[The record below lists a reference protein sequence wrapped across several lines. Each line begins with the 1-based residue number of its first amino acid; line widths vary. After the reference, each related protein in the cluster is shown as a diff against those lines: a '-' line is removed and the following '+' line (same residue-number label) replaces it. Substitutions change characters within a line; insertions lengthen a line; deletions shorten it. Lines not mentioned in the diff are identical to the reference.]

1 MAENVEILDID
12 LSQLNEE
19 TQQATKT
26 LKDLRNEV
34 KSLRE
39 QLNNTAI
46 GTEEFANT
54 LGELEDKQK
63 ELSNVTKSTNKAME
77 GSYDDLVQQMSALK
91 KEWRATADVAERSN
105 IGSKILELNNQLK
118 SMDAEI
124 GNYQRNVGNYGS
136 VLEGLGGTIRNT
148 SEATEGITSMFS
160 SAVMLLGSMG
170 LESEETTKILQ
181 KMQLAMAL
189 TRGLKDLQ
197 KGKGLFD
204 QLTKAISG
212 ANITQKLFNSS
223 IATTTT
229 ETQALTG
236 AQTAN
241 TVATTGATAATN
253 AFRTALIS
261 TGIGAVVVA
270 IGALIANLDKLTS
283 IFETNKA
290 DADKYK
296 NTLSEL
302 NEQFDGMDDHL
313 DREVR
318 LMKAQGAS
326 IDEVHAKQ
334 LKNLEIQREMIAS
347 KMRSIQLDITQLQ
360 ANRHWFDGGDKKIK
374 NWKEAYDEL
383 AKSFKDI
390 GKEISNLN
398 ADFNVDKQIELIDKQ
413 KSAYDA
419 AASAAKKAR
428 QEYQAYFK
436 LRETN
441 QKKLNDLADEATRT
455 TMSDREKELA
465 DVQMWAYDQYDIYN
479 NMYKEEQRALKK
491 ALKDR
496 VITQEEYDSRMA
508 LVVQNYEGVVSNIRI
523 LYNDKVQKLAD
534 KWAKDDA
541 DREKKKKDDK
551 IKALQDT
558 YNAEMALI
566 EAEYNETAA
575 KYELLGDQVG
585 LSKANEEFYKN
596 QLDKLNTLR
605 DGLIALG
612 VDTTDIDMQI
622 RGVLLQQQQAFL
634 VTFQAKADKFTEL
647 TDQLSDSI
655 SRITSIG
662 DGLSSEW
669 SNVFTAM
676 SEGIQRVSAELKTG
690 EKGWRQYASI
700 AVSAL
705 NVASSMMVALAD
717 EQDGQSREG
726 FEQQKKYQ
734 IAAATMSMLSGI
746 VDAWTSAMNPAN
758 AWMTMAGQI
767 AVGTAMSA
775 MIATTGALQI
785 NKIKQQKFGGNSEAD
800 AAGGI
805 NGAVAVPSLTALQSI
820 DSGVDT
826 TSIIQG
832 ASEEGNVNNTKVYVT
847 ETDISGTVNKV
858 NVTQAEA
865 TF

>member
-63 ELSNVTKSTNKAME
+63 ELSNVTKSTNKAIE

-212 ANITQKLFNSS
+212 ANITQKLFNRS

-508 LVVQNYEGVVSNIRI
+508 LVVENYEGVVSNIRI

-534 KWAKDDA
+534 KWAKEDA

-551 IKALQDT
+551 IKALQDA

-566 EAEYNETAA
+566 EAEYNEVAA

-634 VTFQAKADKFTEL
+634 ITFQAKADKFTEL

-669 SNVFTAM
+669 SNVFTTM
-676 SEGIQRVSAELKTG
+676 SEGIQRVSAELKNG
-690 EKGWRQYASI
+690 EKGWRQYANI

-767 AVGTAMSA
+767 AVGAAMSA

>member
-63 ELSNVTKSTNKAME
+63 ELSNVTKSTNKAIE

-91 KEWRATADVAERSN
+91 KEWRATADVAERSD
-105 IGSKILELNNQLK
+105 ISSKILELNNQLK

-136 VLEGLGGTIRNT
+136 VLEGLGGTISNT

-160 SAVMLLGSMG
+160 SAVMVLGSMG
-170 LESEETTKILQ
+170 LESEEMTKILQ

-197 KGKGLFD
+197 KGKGLFE

-212 ANITQKLFNSS
+212 ANITQKLFNNS

-229 ETQALTG
+229 ETQALTS
-236 AQTAN
+236 AQAAN

-261 TGIGAVVVA
+261 TGIGAIVVA
-270 IGALIANLDKLTS
+270 IGALIANLGKLTS

-296 NTLSEL
+296 NTLTEL
-302 NEQFDGMDDHL
+302 NEQFDGMDNHL

-347 KMRSIQLDITQLQ
+347 KMRSIQLDIAQLQ

-398 ADFNVDKQIELIDKQ
+398 ADFNIDKQIELIDKQ

-455 TMSDREKELA
+455 TMSDREKEFA
-465 DVQMWAYDQYDIYN
+465 DVQTWAYDQYDMYN
-479 NMYKEEQRALKK
+479 NMYKEEQKALKK

-496 VITQEEYDSRMA
+496 VITQEEYDSKMA
-508 LVVQNYEGVVSNIRI
+508 LVTENYEGVVANIRI
-523 LYNDKVQKLAD
+523 LYNDKVRKLAD

-558 YNAEMALI
+558 YNAEMALV
-566 EAEYNETAA
+566 EAEYNEAAA

-585 LSKANEEFYKN
+585 LSQANEEFYKN

-612 VDTTDIDMQI
+612 VDTTDVDMQI

-634 VTFQAKADKFTEL
+634 DTFQAKADKFTEL

-669 SNVFTAM
+669 TNVFTAM
-676 SEGIQRVSAELKTG
+676 SEGIQNVSAELKKG
-690 EKGWRQYASI
+690 EKGWRQYANI

-717 EQDGQSREG
+717 EQDGQSKEG
-726 FEQQKKYQ
+726 FEKQKKYQ

-775 MIATTGALQI
+775 MIAATGALQI
-785 NKIKQQKFGGNSEAD
+785 NKIKQQKFGGNSD
-800 AAGGI
+800 VGTSGV

>member
-19 TQQATKT
+19 TQQTTKT

-63 ELSNVTKSTNKAME
+63 ELSNVTKSTNKAIE

-419 AASAAKKAR
+419 AADAAKKAR

-465 DVQMWAYDQYDIYN
+465 DVQMWAYDQYDVYN
-479 NMYKEEQRALKK
+479 NMYKEEQKALKK

-558 YNAEMALI
+558 YNAEMALV
-566 EAEYNETAA
+566 EAEYNEVAA

-669 SNVFTAM
+669 SNVFTTM
-676 SEGIQRVSAELKTG
+676 SEGIQRVSAELKNG
-690 EKGWRQYASI
+690 EKGWRQYANI

-767 AVGTAMSA
+767 AVGAAMSA

>member
-63 ELSNVTKSTNKAME
+63 ELSNVTKSTNKAIE

-334 LKNLEIQREMIAS
+334 LKNLETQREMIAS

-419 AASAAKKAR
+419 AANAAKKAR

-508 LVVQNYEGVVSNIRI
+508 LIVQNYEGVVSNIRI

-534 KWAKDDA
+534 KWGKDDA

-585 LSKANEEFYKN
+585 LSQANEEFYKN

-669 SNVFTAM
+669 SNVFTTM
-676 SEGIQRVSAELKTG
+676 SEGIQRVSAELKNG
-690 EKGWRQYASI
+690 EKGWRQYANI

>member
-91 KEWRATADVAERSN
+91 KEWRATADVAERSD

-136 VLEGLGGTIRNT
+136 VLEGLSGTINNT

-160 SAVMLLGSMG
+160 SAVMVLGSMG
-170 LESEETTKILQ
+170 LESEEMTKILQ

-197 KGKGLFD
+197 KGKGLFE

-229 ETQALTG
+229 ETQALTS

-270 IGALIANLDKLTS
+270 IGALVANLDKLTS

-296 NTLSEL
+296 NTLTEL
-302 NEQFDGMDDHL
+302 NEQFDGMDGHL

-334 LKNLEIQREMIAS
+334 LKNLEIQRDMIAS
-347 KMRSIQLDITQLQ
+347 KMRSIQLDIAQLQ

-419 AASAAKKAR
+419 AADAAKKAR

-455 TMSDREKELA
+455 TMSDKEKEFA
-465 DVQMWAYDQYDIYN
+465 DVQTWAYDQYDMYN
-479 NMYKEEQRALKK
+479 NMYKEEQKALKK

-508 LVVQNYEGVVSNIRI
+508 LVTENYEGVVANIRI

-534 KWAKDDA
+534 KWAKEDA

-558 YNAEMALI
+558 YNAEMTLI
-566 EAEYNETAA
+566 EAEYNEAAA

-596 QLDKLNTLR
+596 QLDRLNTLR

-612 VDTTDIDMQI
+612 VDTTDVDMQI
-622 RGVLLQQQQAFL
+622 RNVLLHQQQAFL

-669 SNVFTAM
+669 SNVFTTM
-676 SEGIQRVSAELKTG
+676 SEGIQSVSAELKNG
-690 EKGWRQYASI
+690 EKGWRQYANI

-705 NVASSMMVALAD
+705 NVASSMMIALAD
-717 EQDGQSREG
+717 EQDGQSEEG

-734 IAAATMSMLSGI
+734 IAAATMSMLGGI

-775 MIATTGALQI
+775 MIAATGALQI
-785 NKIKQQKFGGNSEAD
+785 NKIKQQKFGGNSD
-800 AAGGI
+800 AATSGI

>member
-1 MAENVEILDID
+1 
-12 LSQLNEE
+12 
-19 TQQATKT
+19 
-26 LKDLRNEV
+26 
-34 KSLRE
+34 
-39 QLNNTAI
+39 
-46 GTEEFANT
+46 
-54 LGELEDKQK
+54 
-63 ELSNVTKSTNKAME
+63 
-77 GSYDDLVQQMSALK
+77 
-91 KEWRATADVAERSN
+91 
-105 IGSKILELNNQLK
+105 
-118 SMDAEI
+118 
-124 GNYQRNVGNYGS
+124 
-136 VLEGLGGTIRNT
+136 
-148 SEATEGITSMFS
+148 MFS
-160 SAVMLLGSMG
+160 
-170 LESEETTKILQ
+170 
-181 KMQLAMAL
+181 
-189 TRGLKDLQ
+189 KDD
-197 KGKGLFD
+197 KAKAFD
-204 QLTKAISG
+204 
-212 ANITQKLFNSS
+212 
-223 IATTTT
+223 
-229 ETQALTG
+229 
-236 AQTAN
+236 
-241 TVATTGATAATN
+241 
-253 AFRTALIS
+253 
-261 TGIGAVVVA
+261 
-270 IGALIANLDKLTS
+270 
-283 IFETNKA
+283 
-290 DADKYK
+290 
-296 NTLSEL
+296 
-302 NEQFDGMDDHL
+302 
-313 DREVR
+313 
-318 LMKAQGAS
+318 
-326 IDEVHAKQ
+326 
-334 LKNLEIQREMIAS
+334 
-347 KMRSIQLDITQLQ
+347 
-360 ANRHWFDGGDKKIK
+360 
-374 NWKEAYDEL
+374 
-383 AKSFKDI
+383 
-390 GKEISNLN
+390 
-398 ADFNVDKQIELIDKQ
+398 
-413 KSAYDA
+413 DA
-419 AASAAKKAR
+419 AADAAKKAR

-455 TMSDREKELA
+455 TMSDREKEFA
-465 DVQMWAYDQYDIYN
+465 DVQTWAYDQYDMYN
-479 NMYKEEQRALKK
+479 NMYKEEQKALKK

-508 LVVQNYEGVVSNIRI
+508 LVTENYEGVVANIRI

-534 KWAKDDA
+534 KWAKEDA

-612 VDTTDIDMQI
+612 VDTTDVDMQI

-669 SNVFTAM
+669 SNVFTTM
-676 SEGIQRVSAELKTG
+676 SEGIQRVSAELKNG
-690 EKGWRQYASI
+690 EKGWRQYANI

-717 EQDGQSREG
+717 EQNGQSEEG

-775 MIATTGALQI
+775 MIAATGAMQI
-785 NKIKQQKFGGNSEAD
+785 NKIKQQKFGGNSD
-800 AAGGI
+800 AATSGI

>member
-54 LGELEDKQK
+54 LGELENKQK
-63 ELSNVTKSTNKAME
+63 ELSNVTKSTNKAIE

-283 IFETNKA
+283 IFEANKA

-334 LKNLEIQREMIAS
+334 LKNLETQREMIAS
-347 KMRSIQLDITQLQ
+347 KMRSIQLDIAQLQ

-496 VITQEEYDSRMA
+496 VITQKEYDSRMA
-508 LVVQNYEGVVSNIRI
+508 LVTENYEGVVSNIRI

-558 YNAEMALI
+558 YNAEMALV
-566 EAEYNETAA
+566 EAEYNETAT

-634 VTFQAKADKFTEL
+634 ITFQAKADKFTEL

-669 SNVFTAM
+669 SNVFTTM
-676 SEGIQRVSAELKTG
+676 SEGIQRVSAELKNG
-690 EKGWRQYASI
+690 EKGWRQYANI

>member
-19 TQQATKT
+19 AQQTTKT

-34 KSLRE
+34 KGLRE

-46 GTEEFANT
+46 GTEEFENT
-54 LGELEDKQK
+54 LTELEAKQK
-63 ELSNVTKSTNKAME
+63 ELSNVTKSSNKAIE
-77 GSYDDLVQQMSALK
+77 GSYDDLAQQMSALK
-91 KEWRATADVAERSN
+91 KEWRATADVAERSD

-136 VLEGLGGTIRNT
+136 VLEGLSGTINNT
-148 SEATEGITSMFS
+148 SDATEGITSMFS
-160 SAVMLLGSMG
+160 SAVMVLGSMG
-170 LESEETTKILQ
+170 LESEEMTKILQ

-197 KGKGLFD
+197 KGKGLFE
-204 QLTKAISG
+204 QITKAISG
-212 ANITQKLFNSS
+212 ANIAQKLFNNS

-236 AQTAN
+236 AQAAN

-270 IGALIANLDKLTS
+270 IGALVANLDKLTS

-296 NTLSEL
+296 NTLTEL
-302 NEQFDGMDDHL
+302 NEQFDGMDGHL

-334 LKNLEIQREMIAS
+334 LKNLEIQRDMIAS
-347 KMRSIQLDITQLQ
+347 KMRSIQLDIAQLQ

-383 AKSFKDI
+383 AKSFKDV

-419 AASAAKKAR
+419 AADAAKKAR

-455 TMSDREKELA
+455 TMSDREKEFA
-465 DVQMWAYDQYDIYN
+465 DVQTWAYDQYDMYN

-508 LVVQNYEGVVSNIRI
+508 LVTENYEGVVANIRI

-534 KWAKDDA
+534 KWAKEDA

-558 YNAEMALI
+558 YNAEMTLI
-566 EAEYNETAA
+566 EAEYNEAAA

-612 VDTTDIDMQI
+612 VDTTDVDMQI

-662 DGLSSEW
+662 DGLSGEW
-669 SNVFTAM
+669 SNVFTTM
-676 SEGIQRVSAELKTG
+676 SEGIQRVSAELKNG
-690 EKGWRQYASI
+690 EKGWRQYANI

-705 NVASSMMVALAD
+705 NVASSMMIALAD
-717 EQDGQSREG
+717 EQNGQSEEG

-734 IAAATMSMLSGI
+734 IAAATMSMLGGI

-775 MIATTGALQI
+775 MIAATGALQI
-785 NKIKQQKFGGNSEAD
+785 NKIKQQKFGGNSD
-800 AAGGI
+800 AATNGI

>member
-63 ELSNVTKSTNKAME
+63 ELSNVTKSTNKAIE

-283 IFETNKA
+283 IFEANKA

-302 NEQFDGMDDHL
+302 TEQFDGMDDHL

-334 LKNLEIQREMIAS
+334 LKNLETQREMIAS
-347 KMRSIQLDITQLQ
+347 KMRSIQLDIAQLQ

-496 VITQEEYDSRMA
+496 VITQKEYDSRMA
-508 LVVQNYEGVVSNIRI
+508 LVTENYEGVVSNIRI

-558 YNAEMALI
+558 YNAEMALV
-566 EAEYNETAA
+566 EAEYNETAT

-634 VTFQAKADKFTEL
+634 ITFQAKADKFTEL

-669 SNVFTAM
+669 SNVFTTM
-676 SEGIQRVSAELKTG
+676 SEGIQRVSAELKNG
-690 EKGWRQYASI
+690 EKGWRQYANI

>member
-63 ELSNVTKSTNKAME
+63 ELSNVTKSTNKAIE

-91 KEWRATADVAERSN
+91 KEWRATADVAERSD
-105 IGSKILELNNQLK
+105 ISSKILELNNQLK

-136 VLEGLGGTIRNT
+136 VLEGLGGTISNT

-160 SAVMLLGSMG
+160 SAVMVLGSMG
-170 LESEETTKILQ
+170 LESEEMTKILQ

-197 KGKGLFD
+197 KGKGLFE

-212 ANITQKLFNSS
+212 ANITQKLFNNS

-229 ETQALTG
+229 ETQALTS
-236 AQTAN
+236 AQAAN

-261 TGIGAVVVA
+261 TGIGAIVVA

-296 NTLSEL
+296 NTLTEL
-302 NEQFDGMDDHL
+302 NEQFDGMDNHL

-347 KMRSIQLDITQLQ
+347 KMRSIQLDIAQLQ

-398 ADFNVDKQIELIDKQ
+398 ADFNIDKQIELIDKQ

-455 TMSDREKELA
+455 TMSDREKEFA
-465 DVQMWAYDQYDIYN
+465 DVQTWAYDQYDMYN
-479 NMYKEEQRALKK
+479 NMYKEEQKALKK

-496 VITQEEYDSRMA
+496 VITQEEYDSKMA
-508 LVVQNYEGVVSNIRI
+508 LVTENYEGVVANIRI
-523 LYNDKVQKLAD
+523 LYNDKVRKLAD

-558 YNAEMALI
+558 YNAEMALV

-585 LSKANEEFYKN
+585 LSQANEEFYKN

-612 VDTTDIDMQI
+612 VDTTDVDMQI

-634 VTFQAKADKFTEL
+634 DTFQAKADKFTEL

-669 SNVFTAM
+669 TNVFTAM
-676 SEGIQRVSAELKTG
+676 SEGIQNVSAELKKG
-690 EKGWRQYASI
+690 EKGWRQYANI

-717 EQDGQSREG
+717 EQDGQSKEG
-726 FEQQKKYQ
+726 FEKQKKYQ

-767 AVGTAMSA
+767 AVGAAMSA
-775 MIATTGALQI
+775 MIAATGALQI
-785 NKIKQQKFGGNSEAD
+785 NKIKQQKFGGNSD
-800 AAGGI
+800 VGTSGV

>member
-63 ELSNVTKSTNKAME
+63 ELSNVTKSTNKAIE

-326 IDEVHAKQ
+326 IDEVHTKQ

-419 AASAAKKAR
+419 AADAAKKAR

-479 NMYKEEQRALKK
+479 NMYKEEQKALKK

-558 YNAEMALI
+558 YNAEMALV
-566 EAEYNETAA
+566 EAEYNEVAA

-669 SNVFTAM
+669 SNVFTTM
-676 SEGIQRVSAELKTG
+676 SEGIQRVSAELKNG
-690 EKGWRQYASI
+690 EKGWRQYANI

-767 AVGTAMSA
+767 AVGAAMSA

>member
-19 TQQATKT
+19 TQQTTKT

-54 LGELEDKQK
+54 LGELENKQK
-63 ELSNVTKSTNKAME
+63 ELSNVTKSTNKAIE

-91 KEWRATADVAERSN
+91 KEWRATADVAERSD

-160 SAVMLLGSMG
+160 SAVMVLGSMG
-170 LESEETTKILQ
+170 LESEEMTKILQ

-212 ANITQKLFNSS
+212 ANITQKLFNNS
-223 IATTTT
+223 IAVTTT
-229 ETQALTG
+229 ETQALTS

-261 TGIGAVVVA
+261 TGIGAIVVA
-270 IGALIANLDKLTS
+270 VGALVANLDKLTS
-283 IFETNKA
+283 VFETNKA

-318 LMKAQGAS
+318 LMTAQGAS

-334 LKNLEIQREMIAS
+334 LKNLEIQRDMIAS
-347 KMRSIQLDITQLQ
+347 KMRSIQLDIAQLQ

-398 ADFNVDKQIELIDKQ
+398 ADFNVDKQIELINEQ

-428 QEYQAYFK
+428 QEYQAYSK

-465 DVQMWAYDQYDIYN
+465 DAQMWAYDQYDMYN
-479 NMYKEEQRALKK
+479 NMYKEEQKALKK

-496 VITQEEYDSRMA
+496 VITQEEYNSRMA
-508 LVVQNYEGVVSNIRI
+508 LVTQNYEGVVSNIRI

-566 EAEYNETAA
+566 EAEYNEVAA

-612 VDTTDIDMQI
+612 ADTTDVDMQI
-622 RGVLLQQQQAFL
+622 RGVLIQQQQAFL
-634 VTFQAKADKFTEL
+634 DTFQAKADKFTEL

-669 SNVFTAM
+669 SNVFTTM
-676 SEGIQRVSAELKTG
+676 SEGIQRVSAELKNG
-690 EKGWRQYASI
+690 EKGWRQYANI

-717 EQDGQSREG
+717 EQDGQSKEG

-775 MIATTGALQI
+775 MIAATGALQI
-785 NKIKQQKFGGNSEAD
+785 NKIKQQKFGGNSD
-800 AAGGI
+800 AATGA
-805 NGAVAVPSLTALQSI
+805 NGTVAVPSLTALQSI

>member
-63 ELSNVTKSTNKAME
+63 ELSNVTKSTNKAIE

-91 KEWRATADVAERSN
+91 KEWRATADVAERSD
-105 IGSKILELNNQLK
+105 ISSKILELNNQLK

-136 VLEGLGGTIRNT
+136 VLEGLGGTISNT

-160 SAVMLLGSMG
+160 SAVMVLGSMG
-170 LESEETTKILQ
+170 LESEEMTKILQ

-197 KGKGLFD
+197 KGKGLFE

-212 ANITQKLFNSS
+212 ANITQKLFNNS

-229 ETQALTG
+229 ETQALTS
-236 AQTAN
+236 AQAAN

-261 TGIGAVVVA
+261 TGIGAIVVA
-270 IGALIANLDKLTS
+270 IGALIANLNKLTS

-296 NTLSEL
+296 NTLTEL
-302 NEQFDGMDDHL
+302 NEQFDGMDNHL

-347 KMRSIQLDITQLQ
+347 KMRSIQLDIAQLQ

-398 ADFNVDKQIELIDKQ
+398 ADFNIDKQIELIDKQ

-455 TMSDREKELA
+455 TMSDREKEFA
-465 DVQMWAYDQYDIYN
+465 DVQTWAYDQYDMYN
-479 NMYKEEQRALKK
+479 NMYKEEQKALKK

-496 VITQEEYDSRMA
+496 VITQEEYDSKMA
-508 LVVQNYEGVVSNIRI
+508 LVTENYEGVVANIRI
-523 LYNDKVQKLAD
+523 LYNDKVRKLAD

-558 YNAEMALI
+558 YNAEMALV
-566 EAEYNETAA
+566 EAEYNEAAA

-585 LSKANEEFYKN
+585 LSQANEEFYKN

-612 VDTTDIDMQI
+612 VDTTDVDMQI

-634 VTFQAKADKFTEL
+634 DTFQAKADKFTEL

-669 SNVFTAM
+669 TNVFTAM
-676 SEGIQRVSAELKTG
+676 SEGIQNVSAELKKG
-690 EKGWRQYASI
+690 EKGWRQYANI

-717 EQDGQSREG
+717 EQDGQSKEG
-726 FEQQKKYQ
+726 FEKQKKYQ

-775 MIATTGALQI
+775 MIAATGALQI
-785 NKIKQQKFGGNSEAD
+785 NKIKQQKFGGNSD
-800 AAGGI
+800 VGTSGV

>member
-19 TQQATKT
+19 AQQTTKT

-34 KSLRE
+34 KGLRE

-46 GTEEFANT
+46 GTEEFENT
-54 LGELEDKQK
+54 LSELEAKQK

-77 GSYDDLVQQMSALK
+77 GSYDDLAQQMSALK
-91 KEWRATADVAERSN
+91 KEWRATADVAERSD

-136 VLEGLGGTIRNT
+136 VLEGLSGTINNT
-148 SEATEGITSMFS
+148 ADATEGITSMFS

-223 IATTTT
+223 IATTTA

-241 TVATTGATAATN
+241 TVATTSATAATN

-270 IGALIANLDKLTS
+270 IGALVANLDKLTS

-302 NEQFDGMDDHL
+302 NEQFDGMDNHL

-347 KMRSIQLDITQLQ
+347 KMRSIQLDIAQLQ

-383 AKSFKDI
+383 AKSYKDI
-390 GKEISNLN
+390 GEEISNLN
-398 ADFNVDKQIELIDKQ
+398 ADFNVDKQIELINKQ

-419 AASAAKKAR
+419 AADAAKKAR

-465 DVQMWAYDQYDIYN
+465 DVQMWAYDQYDMYN

-496 VITQEEYDSRMA
+496 VITQEEYNSRMA
-508 LVVQNYEGVVSNIRI
+508 LITENYEGVVTNIRI

-541 DREKKKKDDK
+541 DREKKRKDDK

-558 YNAEMALI
+558 YNAEMALV
-566 EAEYNETAA
+566 EAEYNEVAA

-585 LSKANEEFYKN
+585 LSQANEEFYKN

-612 VDTTDIDMQI
+612 VDTTDVDMQI

-634 VTFQAKADKFTEL
+634 DTFQAKADKFTEL

-676 SEGIQRVSAELKTG
+676 SEGIQRVSAELKNG
-690 EKGWRQYASI
+690 EKGWRQYANI

-800 AAGGI
+800 AGA

>member
-63 ELSNVTKSTNKAME
+63 ELSNVTKSTNKAIE

-334 LKNLEIQREMIAS
+334 LKNLETQREMIAS

-419 AASAAKKAR
+419 AANAAKKAR

-508 LVVQNYEGVVSNIRI
+508 LVTENYEGVVSNIRI

-585 LSKANEEFYKN
+585 LSQANEEFYKN

-669 SNVFTAM
+669 SNVFTTM
-676 SEGIQRVSAELKTG
+676 SEGIQRVSAELKNG
-690 EKGWRQYASI
+690 EKGWRQYANI

>member
-19 TQQATKT
+19 AQQTTKT

-34 KSLRE
+34 KGLRE

-46 GTEEFANT
+46 GTEEFENT
-54 LGELEDKQK
+54 LTELEAKQK
-63 ELSNVTKSTNKAME
+63 ELSNVTKSSNKAIE
-77 GSYDDLVQQMSALK
+77 GSYDDLAQQMSALK
-91 KEWRATADVAERSN
+91 KEWRATADVAERSD

-136 VLEGLGGTIRNT
+136 VLEGLSGTINNT
-148 SEATEGITSMFS
+148 SDATEGITSMFS
-160 SAVMLLGSMG
+160 SAVMVLGSMG
-170 LESEETTKILQ
+170 LESEEMTKILQ

-197 KGKGLFD
+197 KGKGLFE

-212 ANITQKLFNSS
+212 ANITQKLFNNS

-229 ETQALTG
+229 ETQALTS

-270 IGALIANLDKLTS
+270 IGALVANLNKLTS

-296 NTLSEL
+296 NTLTEL

-334 LKNLEIQREMIAS
+334 LKNLETQREMIAS
-347 KMRSIQLDITQLQ
+347 KMRSIQLDIAQLQ

-390 GKEISNLN
+390 GKEISKLN
-398 ADFNVDKQIELIDKQ
+398 ADFDVDKQIELINNQ

-419 AASAAKKAR
+419 AADAAKKAR

-441 QKKLNDLADEATRT
+441 QKKLNNLADEATRT

-465 DVQMWAYDQYDIYN
+465 DAQMWAYDQYDMYN
-479 NMYKEEQRALKK
+479 NMYKEEQKALKK

-508 LVVQNYEGVVSNIRI
+508 LITENYEGVVANIRI

-534 KWAKDDA
+534 KWAKEDA

-566 EAEYNETAA
+566 EAEYNEAA
-575 KYELLGDQVG
+575 TKYELLGDQVG

-622 RGVLLQQQQAFL
+622 RGVLVQQQQAFL
-634 VTFQAKADKFTEL
+634 STFQAKADKFTEL

-669 SNVFTAM
+669 ANVFTTM
-676 SEGIQRVSAELKTG
+676 SEGIQRVSAELKSG
-690 EKGWRQYASI
+690 EKGWRQYANI

-717 EQDGQSREG
+717 EQNGQSEEG

-734 IAAATMSMLSGI
+734 IAAATMSMLGGI

-775 MIATTGALQI
+775 MIAATGALQI
-785 NKIKQQKFGGNSEAD
+785 NKIKQQKFGGNSEAST
-800 AAGGI
+800 GGV

>member
-19 TQQATKT
+19 TQQTTKT

-54 LGELEDKQK
+54 LGELENKQK
-63 ELSNVTKSTNKAME
+63 ELSNVTKSTNKAIE

-91 KEWRATADVAERSN
+91 KEWRATADVAERSD

-160 SAVMLLGSMG
+160 SAVMVLGSMG
-170 LESEETTKILQ
+170 LESEEMTKILQ

-296 NTLSEL
+296 NTLTEL
-302 NEQFDGMDDHL
+302 NEQFDGMDNHL
-313 DREVR
+313 DGEVR

-347 KMRSIQLDITQLQ
+347 KMRSIQLDIAQLQ

-383 AKSFKDI
+383 AKSFEDI
-390 GKEISNLN
+390 GKEISKLN
-398 ADFNVDKQIELIDKQ
+398 ADFNVDKQIELINKQ
-413 KSAYDA
+413 KSAYDDA
-419 AASAAKKAR
+419 AEAAKKAR

-465 DVQMWAYDQYDIYN
+465 DVQMWAYDQYDMYN
-479 NMYKEEQRALKK
+479 NMYKEEQKALKK

-508 LVVQNYEGVVSNIRI
+508 LVTENYEGVVTNIRI

-534 KWAKDDA
+534 KWAKEDA
-541 DREKKKKDDK
+541 DREKKKNDDK

-566 EAEYNETAA
+566 EAEYNEVAA

-612 VDTTDIDMQI
+612 EDTTDVDMQI

-634 VTFQAKADKFTEL
+634 DTFQAKADKFTEL

-662 DGLSSEW
+662 DGLSGEW
-669 SNVFTAM
+669 ANVFTAM
-676 SEGIQRVSAELKTG
+676 SEGIQRVSAELKNG
-690 EKGWRQYASI
+690 EKGWRQYANI

-775 MIATTGALQI
+775 MIAATGALQI
-785 NKIKQQKFGGNSEAD
+785 NKIKQQKFGGNSEAG
-800 AAGGI
+800 AGGV

>member
-19 TQQATKT
+19 AQQTTKT

-34 KSLRE
+34 KGLRE

-46 GTEEFANT
+46 GTEEFENT
-54 LGELEDKQK
+54 LTELEEKQK
-63 ELSNVTKSTNKAME
+63 ELSNVTKSSNKAIE
-77 GSYDDLVQQMSALK
+77 GSYDDLAQQMSALK
-91 KEWRATADVAERSN
+91 KEWRATADVAERSD

-136 VLEGLGGTIRNT
+136 VLEGLSGTINNT
-148 SEATEGITSMFS
+148 SDATEGITSMFS
-160 SAVMLLGSMG
+160 SAVMVLGSMG

-197 KGKGLFD
+197 KGKGLFE

-229 ETQALTG
+229 ETQALTS

-270 IGALIANLDKLTS
+270 VGALVANLDKLTS

-296 NTLSEL
+296 NTLTEL
-302 NEQFDGMDDHL
+302 NEQFDGMDNHL

-334 LKNLEIQREMIAS
+334 LKNLEIQRDMIAS
-347 KMRSIQLDITQLQ
+347 KMRSIQLDIAQLQ

-383 AKSFKDI
+383 AKSFENI
-390 GKEISNLN
+390 GKENSNIN
-398 ADFNVDKQIELIDKQ
+398 ADFNVDKQIELINNQ
-413 KSAYDA
+413 KSAYDDA
-419 AASAAKKAR
+419 AEAAKKAR

-455 TMSDREKELA
+455 TMSDREKEFA
-465 DVQMWAYDQYDIYN
+465 DVQTWAYDQYDMYN

-496 VITQEEYDSRMA
+496 VITQEEYDSKMA
-508 LVVQNYEGVVSNIRI
+508 LVTENYEGVVANIRI

-676 SEGIQRVSAELKTG
+676 SEGIQRVSAELKNG
-690 EKGWRQYASI
+690 EKGWRQYANI

>member
-54 LGELEDKQK
+54 LGELEAKQK
-63 ELSNVTKSTNKAME
+63 ELSNVTKSTNKAIE

-283 IFETNKA
+283 IFEANKA

-334 LKNLEIQREMIAS
+334 LKNLETQREMIAS
-347 KMRSIQLDITQLQ
+347 KMRSIQLDIAQLQ

-496 VITQEEYDSRMA
+496 VITQKEYDSRMA
-508 LVVQNYEGVVSNIRI
+508 LVTENYEGVVSNIRI

-558 YNAEMALI
+558 YNAEMALV
-566 EAEYNETAA
+566 EAEYNETAT

-634 VTFQAKADKFTEL
+634 ITFQAKADKFTEL

-669 SNVFTAM
+669 SNVFTTM
-676 SEGIQRVSAELKTG
+676 SEGIQRVSAELKNG
-690 EKGWRQYASI
+690 EKGWRQYANI

>member
-1 MAENVEILDID
+1 MTENVEILDID

-19 TQQATKT
+19 AQQTTKT

-34 KSLRE
+34 KGLRE

-46 GTEEFANT
+46 GTEEFENT
-54 LGELEDKQK
+54 LTELEAKQK
-63 ELSNVTKSTNKAME
+63 ELSNVTKSSNKAIE
-77 GSYDDLVQQMSALK
+77 GSYDDLAQQMSALK
-91 KEWRATADVAERSN
+91 KEWRATADVAERSD

-136 VLEGLGGTIRNT
+136 VLEGLSGTINNT
-148 SEATEGITSMFS
+148 SDATEGITSMFS
-160 SAVMLLGSMG
+160 SAVMVLGSMG
-170 LESEETTKILQ
+170 LESEEMTKILQ

-197 KGKGLFD
+197 KGKGLFE

-229 ETQALTG
+229 ETQALTS

-270 IGALIANLDKLTS
+270 IGALVANLDKLTS

-347 KMRSIQLDITQLQ
+347 KMRSIQLDIAQLQ

-383 AKSFKDI
+383 AKSFKDV

-413 KSAYDA
+413 KSAYDNA
-419 AASAAKKAR
+419 ANAAKKAR

-465 DVQMWAYDQYDIYN
+465 DAQMWAYDQYDMYN
-479 NMYKEEQRALKK
+479 NMYKEEQKALKK

-508 LVVQNYEGVVSNIRI
+508 LVTENYEGVVANIRI

-534 KWAKDDA
+534 KWAKEDA

-566 EAEYNETAA
+566 EAEYNEAAA

-669 SNVFTAM
+669 SNVFTTM
-676 SEGIQRVSAELKTG
+676 SEGIQRVSAELKSG
-690 EKGWRQYASI
+690 EKGWRQYANI

-705 NVASSMMVALAD
+705 NVASSLMIALAD
-717 EQDGQSREG
+717 EQDGQSKEG
-726 FEQQKKYQ
+726 FEKQKKYQ

-775 MIATTGALQI
+775 MIAATGALQI
-785 NKIKQQKFGGNSEAD
+785 NKIKQQKFGGNPD
-800 AAGGI
+800 TGTGGI

-832 ASEEGNVNNTKVYVT
+832 ASEEGNVNSTKVYVT

>member
-54 LGELEDKQK
+54 LGELENKQK
-63 ELSNVTKSTNKAME
+63 ELSNVTKSTNKAIE

-283 IFETNKA
+283 IFEANKA

-334 LKNLEIQREMIAS
+334 LKNLETQREMIAS
-347 KMRSIQLDITQLQ
+347 KMRSIQLDIAQLQ

-441 QKKLNDLADEATRT
+441 QKKLNDLADEATR
-455 TMSDREKELA
+455 
-465 DVQMWAYDQYDIYN
+465 
-479 NMYKEEQRALKK
+479 
-491 ALKDR
+491 
-496 VITQEEYDSRMA
+496 
-508 LVVQNYEGVVSNIRI
+508 
-523 LYNDKVQKLAD
+523 
-534 KWAKDDA
+534 
-541 DREKKKKDDK
+541 
-551 IKALQDT
+551 
-558 YNAEMALI
+558 
-566 EAEYNETAA
+566 
-575 KYELLGDQVG
+575 
-585 LSKANEEFYKN
+585 
-596 QLDKLNTLR
+596 
-605 DGLIALG
+605 
-612 VDTTDIDMQI
+612 
-622 RGVLLQQQQAFL
+622 
-634 VTFQAKADKFTEL
+634 
-647 TDQLSDSI
+647 
-655 SRITSIG
+655 
-662 DGLSSEW
+662 
-669 SNVFTAM
+669 
-676 SEGIQRVSAELKTG
+676 
-690 EKGWRQYASI
+690 
-700 AVSAL
+700 
-705 NVASSMMVALAD
+705 
-717 EQDGQSREG
+717 
-726 FEQQKKYQ
+726 
-734 IAAATMSMLSGI
+734 
-746 VDAWTSAMNPAN
+746 
-758 AWMTMAGQI
+758 
-767 AVGTAMSA
+767 
-775 MIATTGALQI
+775 
-785 NKIKQQKFGGNSEAD
+785 
-800 AAGGI
+800 
-805 NGAVAVPSLTALQSI
+805 
-820 DSGVDT
+820 
-826 TSIIQG
+826 
-832 ASEEGNVNNTKVYVT
+832 
-847 ETDISGTVNKV
+847 
-858 NVTQAEA
+858 
-865 TF
+865 

>member
-63 ELSNVTKSTNKAME
+63 ELSNVTKSTNKAIE

-91 KEWRATADVAERSN
+91 KEWRATADVAERSD

-160 SAVMLLGSMG
+160 SAVMVLGSMG
-170 LESEETTKILQ
+170 LESEEMTKILQ

-197 KGKGLFD
+197 KGKGLFE

-229 ETQALTG
+229 ETQALTS

-261 TGIGAVVVA
+261 TGIGAIVVA
-270 IGALIANLDKLTS
+270 IGALVANLDKLTS
-283 IFETNKA
+283 VFETNKE

-296 NTLSEL
+296 NTLTEL
-302 NEQFDGMDDHL
+302 NEQFDGMDNHL

-334 LKNLEIQREMIAS
+334 LKNLEIQRDMIAS
-347 KMRSIQLDITQLQ
+347 KMRSIQLDIAQLQ

-383 AKSFKDI
+383 AKSFKDV

-398 ADFNVDKQIELIDKQ
+398 ADFNVDKQIELINKQ
-413 KSAYDA
+413 KSAYDEA
-419 AASAAKKAR
+419 ANAAKKAR

-465 DVQMWAYDQYDIYN
+465 DVQMWAYDQYDMYN
-479 NMYKEEQRALKK
+479 NMYKEEQKALKK

-508 LVVQNYEGVVSNIRI
+508 LVTENYEGVVANIRI

-558 YNAEMALI
+558 YNAEMTLI
-566 EAEYNETAA
+566 EAEYNEAAA

-622 RGVLLQQQQAFL
+622 KGVLLQQQQAFL
-634 VTFQAKADKFTEL
+634 DTFQAKADKFTEL

-669 SNVFTAM
+669 SNVFTTM
-676 SEGIQRVSAELKTG
+676 SEGIQRVSAELKKG
-690 EKGWRQYASI
+690 EKGWRQYANI

-705 NVASSMMVALAD
+705 NVASSMMIALAD
-717 EQDGQSREG
+717 EQDGQSKEG
-726 FEQQKKYQ
+726 FEKQKKYQ

-775 MIATTGALQI
+775 MIAATGALQI
-785 NKIKQQKFGGNSEAD
+785 NKIKQQKFGGNSD
-800 AAGGI
+800 AAASGI

>member
-54 LGELEDKQK
+54 LGELEAKQK
-63 ELSNVTKSTNKAME
+63 ELSNVTKSTNKAIE

-334 LKNLEIQREMIAS
+334 LKNLETQREMIAS
-347 KMRSIQLDITQLQ
+347 KMRSIQLDIAQLQ

-508 LVVQNYEGVVSNIRI
+508 LVTENYEGVVSNIRI

-566 EAEYNETAA
+566 EAEYNEAAA

-676 SEGIQRVSAELKTG
+676 SEGIQRVSAELKNG
-690 EKGWRQYASI
+690 EKGWRQYANI

>member
-63 ELSNVTKSTNKAME
+63 ELSNVTKSTNKAIE

-283 IFETNKA
+283 IFEANKA

-334 LKNLEIQREMIAS
+334 LKNLETQREMIAS
-347 KMRSIQLDITQLQ
+347 KMRSIQLDIAQLQ

-508 LVVQNYEGVVSNIRI
+508 LVTENYEGVVSNIRI

-558 YNAEMALI
+558 YNAEMALV
-566 EAEYNETAA
+566 EAEYNETAT

-634 VTFQAKADKFTEL
+634 ITFQAKADKFTEL

-669 SNVFTAM
+669 SNVFTTM
-676 SEGIQRVSAELKTG
+676 SEGIQRVSAELKNG
-690 EKGWRQYASI
+690 EKGWRQYANI

>member
-54 LGELEDKQK
+54 LSELEDKQK
-63 ELSNVTKSTNKAME
+63 ELSNVTKSTNKAVE

-91 KEWRATADVAERSN
+91 KEWRATADVAERSD

-160 SAVMLLGSMG
+160 SAVMVLGSMG
-170 LESEETTKILQ
+170 LESEEMTKILQ

-197 KGKGLFD
+197 KGKGLFE

-229 ETQALTG
+229 ETQALTS

-261 TGIGAVVVA
+261 TGIGAIVVA
-270 IGALIANLDKLTS
+270 IGALVANLDKLTS
-283 IFETNKA
+283 VFETNKA

-296 NTLSEL
+296 NTLTEL

-334 LKNLEIQREMIAS
+334 LKNLEIQRDMIAS
-347 KMRSIQLDITQLQ
+347 KMRSIQLDIAQLQ

-383 AKSFKDI
+383 AKSFKDV

-419 AASAAKKAR
+419 AADAAKKAR

-465 DVQMWAYDQYDIYN
+465 DVQMWAYDQYDMYN
-479 NMYKEEQRALKK
+479 NMYKEEQKALKK

-508 LVVQNYEGVVSNIRI
+508 LVVENYEGVVSNIRI

-534 KWAKDDA
+534 KWAKEDA

-566 EAEYNETAA
+566 EAEYNEAA
-575 KYELLGDQVG
+575 TKYELLGDQVG
-585 LSKANEEFYKN
+585 LSQANEEFYKN

-605 DGLIALG
+605 NGLIALG
-612 VDTTDIDMQI
+612 VDTTDVDMQI

-634 VTFQAKADKFTEL
+634 NTFQAKADKFTEL

-669 SNVFTAM
+669 SNVFTTM
-676 SEGIQRVSAELKTG
+676 SEGIQNVSAELKNG
-690 EKGWRQYASI
+690 EKGWRQYANI

-705 NVASSMMVALAD
+705 NVASSIMVALAD
-717 EQDGQSREG
+717 EQDGQSEEG

-767 AVGTAMSA
+767 AVGTVMSG
-775 MIATTGALQI
+775 MIAATGAMQI
-785 NKIKQQKFGGNSEAD
+785 NKIKQQKFGGNSDTATS
-800 AAGGI
+800 GI

>member
-19 TQQATKT
+19 AQQTTKT

-34 KSLRE
+34 KGLRE

-46 GTEEFANT
+46 GTEEFENT
-54 LGELEDKQK
+54 LSELEEKQK
-63 ELSNVTKSTNKAME
+63 ELSNVTKSSNKAIE
-77 GSYDDLVQQMSALK
+77 GSYDDLAQQMSALK

-136 VLEGLGGTIRNT
+136 VLEGLSGAINNT
-148 SEATEGITSMFS
+148 SDATEGITSMFS

-479 NMYKEEQRALKK
+479 NMYKEEQKALKK

-508 LVVQNYEGVVSNIRI
+508 LVVQNYERVVSNIRI

-541 DREKKKKDDK
+541 DREKKKEDDK

-566 EAEYNETAA
+566 EAEYNEAAA

-622 RGVLLQQQQAFL
+622 RSVLVQQQQAFL

-676 SEGIQRVSAELKTG
+676 SEGIQRVSAELKNG
-690 EKGWRQYASI
+690 EKGWRQYANI

-805 NGAVAVPSLTALQSI
+805 NGTVAVPSLTALQSI

>member
-63 ELSNVTKSTNKAME
+63 ELSNVTKSTNKAIE

-302 NEQFDGMDDHL
+302 NEQFDGMDNHL

-334 LKNLEIQREMIAS
+334 LKNLETQREMIAS

-508 LVVQNYEGVVSNIRI
+508 LVTENYEGVVSNIRI

-566 EAEYNETAA
+566 EAEYNEAAA

-585 LSKANEEFYKN
+585 LSRANEEFYKN

-676 SEGIQRVSAELKTG
+676 SEGIQRVSAELKNG
-690 EKGWRQYASI
+690 EKGWRQYANI

>member
-63 ELSNVTKSTNKAME
+63 ELSNVTKSTNKAIE

-283 IFETNKA
+283 IFEANKA

-334 LKNLEIQREMIAS
+334 LKNLETQREMIAS
-347 KMRSIQLDITQLQ
+347 KMRSIQLDIAQLQ

-496 VITQEEYDSRMA
+496 VITQKEYDSRMA
-508 LVVQNYEGVVSNIRI
+508 LVTENYEGVVSNIRI

-558 YNAEMALI
+558 YNAEMALV
-566 EAEYNETAA
+566 EAEYNETAT

-634 VTFQAKADKFTEL
+634 ITFQAKADKFTEL

-669 SNVFTAM
+669 SNVFTTM
-676 SEGIQRVSAELKTG
+676 SEGIQRVSAELKNG
-690 EKGWRQYASI
+690 EKGWRQYANI

>member
-63 ELSNVTKSTNKAME
+63 ELSNVTKSTNKAIE

-91 KEWRATADVAERSN
+91 KEWRATADVAERSD

-160 SAVMLLGSMG
+160 SAVMVLGSMG
-170 LESEETTKILQ
+170 LESEEMTKILQ

-204 QLTKAISG
+204 QLAKAISG

-229 ETQALTG
+229 ETQALTS

-261 TGIGAVVVA
+261 TGIGAIVVA
-270 IGALIANLDKLTS
+270 VGALVANLDKLTS

-296 NTLSEL
+296 NTLTEL
-302 NEQFDGMDDHL
+302 NDQFDGMDNHL

-334 LKNLEIQREMIAS
+334 LKNLEIQRDMIAS
-347 KMRSIQLDITQLQ
+347 KMRSIQLDIAQLQ

-383 AKSFKDI
+383 AKSFKDV

-398 ADFNVDKQIELIDKQ
+398 ADFNVDKQIELINNQ

-419 AASAAKKAR
+419 AADAAKKAR

-455 TMSDREKELA
+455 TMSDREKEFA
-465 DVQMWAYDQYDIYN
+465 DVQTWAYDQYDMYN
-479 NMYKEEQRALKK
+479 NMYKEEQKALKK

-496 VITQEEYDSRMA
+496 VITQEEYDSKMA
-508 LVVQNYEGVVSNIRI
+508 LVTENYEGVVTNIRI

-534 KWAKDDA
+534 KWAKEDA

-558 YNAEMALI
+558 YNAEMTLI
-566 EAEYNETAA
+566 EAEYNEAA
-575 KYELLGDQVG
+575 TKYELLGDQVG

-622 RGVLLQQQQAFL
+622 KGVLLQQQQAFL

-647 TDQLSDSI
+647 TDQLNDSI

-669 SNVFTAM
+669 SNVFTTM
-676 SEGIQRVSAELKTG
+676 SEGIQNVSAELKNG
-690 EKGWRQYASI
+690 EKGWRQYANI

-705 NVASSMMVALAD
+705 NVASSMMIALAD
-717 EQDGQSREG
+717 EQDGQSEEG
-726 FEQQKKYQ
+726 FEKQKKYQ

-785 NKIKQQKFGGNSEAD
+785 NKIKQQKFGGNSD
-800 AAGGI
+800 AATSGI

>member
-19 TQQATKT
+19 TQQTTKT

-54 LGELEDKQK
+54 LGELEAKQK
-63 ELSNVTKSTNKAME
+63 ELSNVTKSTNKAIE
-77 GSYDDLVQQMSALK
+77 GSYDDLTQQMSALK

-296 NTLSEL
+296 NTLTEL
-302 NEQFDGMDDHL
+302 NEQFDGMDNHL

-347 KMRSIQLDITQLQ
+347 KMRSIQLDIAQLQ

-383 AKSFKDI
+383 AKSYKDI

-398 ADFNVDKQIELIDKQ
+398 ADFNVDKQIELADKQ

-465 DVQMWAYDQYDIYN
+465 DVQMWAYDQYDMYN
-479 NMYKEEQRALKK
+479 NMYKEEQKALKK

-508 LVVQNYEGVVSNIRI
+508 LVTENYEGVVANIRI

-558 YNAEMALI
+558 YNAEMVLI
-566 EAEYNETAA
+566 EAEYNEAAA
-575 KYELLGDQVG
+575 KYELLGDRVG

-596 QLDKLNTLR
+596 QLAKLNTLR

-612 VDTTDIDMQI
+612 EDTTDVDMQI

-634 VTFQAKADKFTEL
+634 DTFQAKADKFTEL

-676 SEGIQRVSAELKTG
+676 SEGIQRVSAELKNG
-690 EKGWRQYASI
+690 EKGWRQYANI

-775 MIATTGALQI
+775 MIAATGALQI

-800 AAGGI
+800 AGGV

>member
-19 TQQATKT
+19 TQQTTKT

-63 ELSNVTKSTNKAME
+63 ELSNVTKSTNKAIE

-326 IDEVHAKQ
+326 IDEVHTKQ

-419 AASAAKKAR
+419 AADAAKKAR

-479 NMYKEEQRALKK
+479 NMYKEEQKALKK

-558 YNAEMALI
+558 YNAEMALV
-566 EAEYNETAA
+566 EAEYNEVAA

-669 SNVFTAM
+669 SNVFTTM
-676 SEGIQRVSAELKTG
+676 SEGIQRVSAELKNG
-690 EKGWRQYASI
+690 EKGWRQYANI

>member
-63 ELSNVTKSTNKAME
+63 ELSNVTKSTNKAIE

-283 IFETNKA
+283 IFEANKA

-347 KMRSIQLDITQLQ
+347 KMRSIQLDIAQLQ

-508 LVVQNYEGVVSNIRI
+508 LVTENYEGVVSNIRI

-558 YNAEMALI
+558 YNAEMALV
-566 EAEYNETAA
+566 EAEYNEVAT

-676 SEGIQRVSAELKTG
+676 SEGIQRVSAELKNG
-690 EKGWRQYASI
+690 EKGWRQYANI

>member
-54 LGELEDKQK
+54 LGELENKQK
-63 ELSNVTKSTNKAME
+63 ELSNVTKSTNKAIE

-283 IFETNKA
+283 IFEANKA

-334 LKNLEIQREMIAS
+334 LKNLETQREMIAS
-347 KMRSIQLDITQLQ
+347 KMRSIQLDIAQLQ

-496 VITQEEYDSRMA
+496 VITQKEYDSRMA
-508 LVVQNYEGVVSNIRI
+508 LVTENYEGVVSNIRI

-558 YNAEMALI
+558 YNAEMALV

-634 VTFQAKADKFTEL
+634 ITFQAKADKFTEL

-669 SNVFTAM
+669 SNVFTTM
-676 SEGIQRVSAELKTG
+676 SEGIQRVSAELKNG
-690 EKGWRQYASI
+690 EKGWRQYANI